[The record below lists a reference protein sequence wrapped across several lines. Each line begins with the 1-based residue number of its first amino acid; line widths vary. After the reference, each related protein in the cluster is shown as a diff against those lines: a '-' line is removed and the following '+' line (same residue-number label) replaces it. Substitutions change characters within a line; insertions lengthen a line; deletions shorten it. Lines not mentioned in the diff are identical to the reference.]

1 MLIDLRDPASI
12 AAWIKVAPHRHVGQ
26 LRGLWALCPDF
37 RSAIVAAVLT
47 ETP

>member
-12 AAWIKVAPHRHVGQ
+12 AAWIQVAPHRHVAQ
-26 LRGLWALCPDF
+26 LRGMWALWPEF
-37 RSAIVAAVLT
+37 RSAIVAAVLL